1 VNIAGYNWDLYVG
14 PNGSMKVFS
23 FIPSDG
29 SWKLSFNAD
38 VKLFF
43 NYLAS
48 NQGYPASQ
56 QNLIGRLMRVLIN
69 MYTMLTYAVFQQGTE
84 PFTGGPTKYTVNSY
98 SASINV

>member
-1 VNIAGYNWDLYVG
+1 MDLAGFSWDLYIG

-29 SWKLSFNAD
+29 SWKFTFNAD

-48 NQGYPASQ
+48 NQGYPINEQ
-56 QNLIGRLMRVLIN
+56 HLIGKFPRLLA
-69 MYTMLTYAVFQQGTE
+69 MLCKIISSDTR
-84 PFTGGPTKYTVNSY
+84 
-98 SASINV
+98 